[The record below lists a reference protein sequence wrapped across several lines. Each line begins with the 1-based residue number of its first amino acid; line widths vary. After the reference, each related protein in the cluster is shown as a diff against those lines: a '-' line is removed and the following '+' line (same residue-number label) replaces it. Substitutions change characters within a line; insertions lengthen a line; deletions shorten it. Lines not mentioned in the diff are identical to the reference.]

1 MATFNYID
9 LGSTDYKACWE
20 QQEVLHAE
28 VVAAKGPGAASTDK
42 NFFLLVEHPHVYT
55 MGKSGNADNMLIPDA
70 FLQKINATFYR
81 INRGGDITYHG
92 PGQLVGYPIFD
103 LRKAKL
109 GIREYINRME
119 EAIVQTIAEYGIKGE
134 RREGATGVWIDPL
147 HPVKSRKI
155 CAIGVRVSR
164 QVTMHGFALNVNPDM
179 RYYNYINP
187 CGFDAGSVTSL
198 VQETGHE
205 ISMEEV
211 KQHIKRHFN
220 ALF

>member
-1 MATFNYID
+1 MASFNYID
-9 LGSTDYKACWE
+9 LGSADYKACWE
-20 QQEVLHAE
+20 QQEALHAE
-28 VVAAKGPGAASTDK
+28 VIAAKEGITGGTAK

-55 MGKSGNADNMLIPDA
+55 MGKSGNAGNMLIPDE
-70 FLQKINATFYR
+70 FLKKINASFYR

-103 LRKAKL
+103 LQNAKL
-109 GIREYINRME
+109 GIREYIFRME
-119 EAIVQTIAEYGIKGE
+119 EAILHTIAAYGLQGG
-134 RREGATGVWIDPL
+134 RREGATGVWLDPQ

-198 VQETGHE
+198 TQETGRT

-211 KQHIKRHFN
+211 KQHIKKHFD
-220 ALF
+220 AQF